1 MMRKGK
7 GKVKEDEQTVETQME
22 GISSAH
28 SWIKSNTMLR
38 PTKLSRK
45 KGDGSDGEDDDEADI
60 LILIT
65 SRIPNTRGNEIR
77 FTLDG
82 EYEQAHFTETM
93 IDHLEID
100 SVIHHVDSEEA
111 RAQVQQ
117 LF

>member
-1 MMRKGK
+1 MRSSKK
-7 GKVKEDEQTVETQME
+7 KVKDDEQSVETQME

-65 SRIPNTRGNEIR
+65 SRIPNTRGN
-77 FTLDG
+77 
-82 EYEQAHFTETM
+82 
-93 IDHLEID
+93 
-100 SVIHHVDSEEA
+100 
-111 RAQVQQ
+111 QVKCVEVAG
-117 LF
+117 